1 MVDLRETLVGFFT
14 EISIIEHLA
23 RTRVER
29 NFSADLKA
37 GHFGILNYF
46 MRNHPGPDSVAGI
59 AWAFQEDEARIC
71 EQVRTLEALGY
82 VSVVPGIREIDS
94 MVDVTEA
101 GRAAQEE
108 QLNRMGPDFEQL
120 VAEIP
125 AEDLQTAHRVLHEI
139 RLVMDNL
146 PDR

>member
-1 MVDLRETLVGFFT
+1 
-14 EISIIEHLA
+14 
-23 RTRVER
+23 
-29 NFSADLKA
+29 
-37 GHFGILNYF
+37 
-46 MRNHPGPDSVAGI
+46 
-59 AWAFQEDEARIC
+59 
-71 EQVRTLEALGY
+71 
-82 VSVVPGIREIDS
+82 

-120 VAEIP
+120 VAEIL

>member
-1 MVDLRETLVGFFT
+1 MPDMRETLVGFFT
-14 EISIIEHLA
+14 EIAIIEHLA

-29 NFSADLKA
+29 NYSQDLKA

-46 MRNHPGPDSVAGI
+46 MRNHPGPDSIRGI
-59 AWAFQEDEARIC
+59 AWAFQEDEARII
-71 EQVRTLEALGY
+71 EQIRALAALGY
-82 VSVVPGIREIDS
+82 VSVVPGVREIDS
-94 MVDVTEA
+94 MVDVTED
-101 GRAAQEE
+101 GRAAQDA
-108 QLNRMGPDFEQL
+108 QLTRMAPDFEQL

-125 AEDLQTAHRVLHEI
+125 PEDLVTAYRVLHEI